1 MTVRLV
7 HSTHEID
14 PRWAMVAALAL
25 VNFFLLL
32 FV

>member
-1 MTVRLV
+1 MTVRFS
-7 HSTHEID
+7 HASHEID
-14 PRWAMVAALAL
+14 PHWAMVAALAL